1 MRSRSRRWAFA
12 ALTLGLGV
20 MMALFVAEVI
30 LRLAGI
36 GAPQFYAY
44 DAERGVRHRPGA
56 EGLYRGDGEALVR
69 INSAGLRSPERPVA
83 KPAGTLRIA
92 VLGDSFAEA
101 FGVPQEQTF
110 WSVMER
116 ELASCDGVRGRP
128 VEVINFGVSGYGTS
142 AEWITLQR
150 EGWAFE
156 PDVVL
161 LTFFGGNDLR
171 NNVPELEREP
181 YRLYHVLRDGALVTV
196 RPAGALSAAMHGAG
210 TRLWRAM
217 ADLSH
222 VVQLL
227 NQARRWLV
235 TRQAQAEGKAVSGT
249 TVGLEAGVDIPALS
263 APRDATWQQAWQ
275 VTEAVLRALAAEVR
289 QHGRLLHIASV
300 SHAVQV
306 HPQLQV
312 RQGFMQSLGLD
323 RLDYADVRV
332 EALAR
337 EIGVDFTAL
346 APPLQAWAE
355 QHGRCVHG
363 FDNATPCYGHWNVDG
378 HRLVGVALARNVCLQ
393 LGRTDR

>member
-12 ALTLGLGV
+12 TLTLGLGMSIAV
-20 MMALFVAEVI
+20 LLAEVV

-56 EGLYRGDGEALVR
+56 EGLYRGDGQAWVS
-69 INSAGLRSPERPVA
+69 INSAGLRSPERPVV

-101 FGVPQEQTF
+101 FGVPQEQAF

-116 ELASCDGVRGRP
+116 ELATCVAVQGRP

-150 EGWAFE
+150 EGWAYD

-181 YRLYHVLRDGALVTV
+181 YRLYHSLRDGVLIAT
-196 RPAGALSAAMHGAG
+196 RPASDLTAAVHGAG

-217 ADLSH
+217 ADVSR

-227 NQARRWLV
+227 NQGRRWLL
-235 TRQAQAEGKAVSGT
+235 TTQARARGQAAAGT
-249 TVGLEAGVDIPALS
+249 PVGQEAGVDIPAL
-263 APRDATWQQAWQ
+263 AQPRIEIWQRAWQ
-275 VTEAVLRALAAEVR
+275 ITEAVLRALAVEVQ
-289 QHGRLLHIASV
+289 QHGRRLHIASV

-312 RQGFMQSLGLD
+312 RQAFMRSLGLD
-323 RLDYADVRV
+323 RLDYADGRI

-337 EIGVDFTAL
+337 EIGVPFTAL
-346 APPLQAWAE
+346 APPLLAWAE

-378 HRLVGVALARNVCLQ
+378 HRLVGAVLARDLCPQ
-393 LGRTDR
+393 LGRPD